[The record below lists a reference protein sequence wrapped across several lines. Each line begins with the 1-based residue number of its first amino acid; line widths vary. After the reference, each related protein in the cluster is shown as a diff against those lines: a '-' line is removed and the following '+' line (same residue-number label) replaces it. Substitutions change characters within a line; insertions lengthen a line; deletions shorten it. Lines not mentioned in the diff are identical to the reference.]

1 MEKKKCATFGLEDFA
16 IFDDFA
22 ILEAWLGDLEG
33 LTWFTICWLTF
44 WRLDY
49 GALYLFWR
57 LGWFDDSW
65 RITLWRILLYLEDF
79 AIFGD
84 FAIVEA
90 WLGDLEGLSWL
101 LFVG

>member
-1 MEKKKCATFGLEDFA
+1 MEDLTTLED
-16 IFDDFA
+16 
-22 ILEAWLGDLEG
+22 
-33 LTWFTICWLTF
+33 
-44 WRLDY
+44 LDY

-84 FAIVEA
+84 FAILEA
-90 WLGDLEGLSWL
+90 WLGDLEGVSWL
-101 LFVG
+101 LFVGWHLGGALTMLR